1 MVALHKTNEGNQAT
15 LGKSNESHGCIRST
29 NAFIDLLDNDYLL
42 DGDYGR
48 YVIVADSSGSTFIG
62 DNKQIAPSSV
72 G

>member
-15 LGKSNESHGCIRST
+15 LKSMNHMVAFVQQCIH
-29 NAFIDLLDNDYLL
+29 DLLDNDYLL